1 MRRFLRVLGT
11 VFVVS
16 GSLLLADA
24 ATTLAWQEPVSYLL
38 GRISQNGLSGDLD
51 RLEKGPLSALES
63 RALRRLS
70 VPTKRIAFLA
80 RAERRRV
87 KAGQAIGRI
96 RIPRIRA
103 SYVVVQGTATADLKK
118 GPGHYD
124 DTAWPGLPGTVAI
137 AGHRTTYLAPFRHV
151 DSLRPGDSIVLEMPY
166 ARLTYAVEKTKI
178 VPPTALYIKR
188 RVGYDRLVLSA
199 CHPVYSAA
207 QRIVIF
213 ARLKGVVPR
222 GRALS

>member
-11 VFVVS
+11 VLVVS

-24 ATTLAWQEPVSYLL
+24 ATTLAWQEPASYLL

-51 RLEKGPLSALES
+51 RLEKAPLSTLES
-63 RALRRLS
+63 RTLRRLAVS
-70 VPTKRIAFLA
+70 TKRIAFLA

-103 SYVVVQGTATADLKK
+103 SYVVVEGTATADLKK

-124 DTAWPGLPGTVAI
+124 DTGWPGLPGTVAI
-137 AGHRTTYLAPFRHV
+137 AGHRTTYLAPFRHI